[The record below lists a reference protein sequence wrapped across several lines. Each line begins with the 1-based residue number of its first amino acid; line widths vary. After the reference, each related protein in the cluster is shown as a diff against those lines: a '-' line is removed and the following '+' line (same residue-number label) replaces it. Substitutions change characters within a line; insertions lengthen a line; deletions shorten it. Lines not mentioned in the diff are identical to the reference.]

1 MHDLKLNLLV
11 LLLFISTNSIFGK
24 SIDTSKLEEGD
35 IIFHESKSE
44 QATAIKLATK
54 SKYTHVGIIFKYG
67 KTFKVL
73 EAIEPV
79 KITDLPKFIERGTN
93 DHYVI
98 KRISNAKTKLT
109 PETIQKMKEY
119 GNSLLGKHYD
129 LYFEW
134 SDDRIYCTELVWKL
148 YDKFT
153 GIQLGKLKTL
163 RDFDLSSKPVQTLMK
178 KRYGKNIPY
187 AEPVISPVDMFQSN
201 ELVTVLE

>member
-1 MHDLKLNLLV
+1 MNLILRFV
-11 LLLFISTNSIFGK
+11 LIIFLSATSSFAK
-24 SIDTSKLEEGD
+24 PIDISKLEEGD

-54 SKYTHVGIIFKYG
+54 SRYTHVGMIFKYG
-67 KTFKVL
+67 DTFKVL

-79 KITDLPKFIERGTN
+79 KITDIHKFIQRGSN
-93 DHYVI
+93 KHFVI
-98 KRISNAKTKLT
+98 KRIQNSKLT
-109 PETIQKMKEY
+109 LTPDTLQKMKDY

-153 GIQLGKLKTL
+153 GIKIGDLKTL
-163 RDFDLSSKPVQTLMK
+163 KDFDLSSKQVQTLMK

-187 AEPVISPVDMFQSN
+187 AEPVISPVDMFQSK
-201 ELVTVLE
+201 ELITVME

>member
-1 MHDLKLNLLV
+1 MNLKVSYV
-11 LLLFISTNSIFGK
+11 LIILISFTQTVAK
-24 SIDTSKLEEGD
+24 PIDISKLKEGD

-54 SKYTHVGIIFKYG
+54 SRYTHVGMIFKYG
-67 KTFKVL
+67 NSYKVL

-79 KITDLPKFIERGTN
+79 KITDINKFIQRGTN
-93 DHYVI
+93 QHYVI
-98 KRISNAKTKLT
+98 KRIKNSESKLT
-109 PETIQKMKEY
+109 PETIQKMREY
-119 GNSLLGKHYD
+119 GDTFLGKHYD

-134 SDDRIYCTELVWKL
+134 SDDRIYCTELVWKI

-153 GIQLGKLKTL
+153 GIQLGNLKTL

-187 AEPVISPVDMFQSN
+187 VEPVISPVDMFQSN
-201 ELVTVLE
+201 ELITVLE

>member
-1 MHDLKLNLLV
+1 MDDIKFKLLV
-11 LLLFISTNSIFGK
+11 LLLIISTNTIFAK

-54 SKYTHVGIIFKYG
+54 SKYTHVGIIFQYG

-79 KITDLPKFIERGTN
+79 KITDLPKFIERGMN
-93 DHYVI
+93 NHYVI

-153 GIQLGKLKTL
+153 DIQLGNLKTL

-187 AEPVISPVDMFQSN
+187 VEPVISPVDMFQSN
-201 ELVTVLE
+201 ELITVIE

>member
-1 MHDLKLNLLV
+1 MNDLKFKLLV
-11 LLLFISTNSIFGK
+11 LLLMISTIPIFGK

-79 KITDLPKFIERGTN
+79 KITDLPKFIGRGTN
-93 DHYVI
+93 NHYVI
-98 KRISNAKTKLT
+98 KRISKTKTKLT

-153 GIQLGKLKTL
+153 GIQLGNLKTL

-187 AEPVISPVDMFQSN
+187 VEPVISPVDMFQSN
-201 ELVTVLE
+201 ELVTVME

>member
-1 MHDLKLNLLV
+1 MDGLKLKRLV
-11 LLLFISTNSIFGK
+11 LLLIISTNSIFGK

-35 IIFHESKSE
+35 IIFHESNSE

-79 KITDLPKFIERGTN
+79 KITDLSKFIGRGTN
-93 DHYVI
+93 NHYVI

-148 YDKFT
+148 
-153 GIQLGKLKTL
+153 
-163 RDFDLSSKPVQTLMK
+163 K
-178 KRYGKNIPY
+178 KKIWKKYS
-187 AEPVISPVDMFQSN
+187 VC
-201 ELVTVLE
+201 

>member
-1 MHDLKLNLLV
+1 MDGLKLKRLV
-11 LLLFISTNSIFGK
+11 LHLIISTNSIFGK

-54 SKYTHVGIIFKYG
+54 SKFTHVGIIFKYG

-79 KITDLPKFIERGTN
+79 KITDLSKFIGRGTN
-93 DHYVI
+93 NHYVI

-153 GIQLGKLKTL
+153 GIQLGNLKTL

-187 AEPVISPVDMFQSN
+187 VEPVISPVDMFQSN